1 MRSNAVHYSSND
13 ICTTAYSLTQMSLLF
28 KPVGALVRVV
38 AEASAQVNAPEVA
51 LHLQGHHHLVRY
63 GAGHHALHL

>member
-1 MRSNAVHYSSND
+1 VHHSCCD
-13 ICTTAYSLTQMSLLF
+13 ICTTPYSLTQMSLLF

-51 LHLQGHHHLVRY
+51 LHLQRDHHLVGY
-63 GAGHHALHL
+63 GAGHDALHL